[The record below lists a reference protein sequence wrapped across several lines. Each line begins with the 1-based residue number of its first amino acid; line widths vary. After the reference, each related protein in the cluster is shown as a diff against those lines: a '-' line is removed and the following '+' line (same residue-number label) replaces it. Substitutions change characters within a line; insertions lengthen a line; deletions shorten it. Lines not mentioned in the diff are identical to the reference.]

1 MKFAAAN
8 RSQTAASGAARTIES
23 QGTRRTARANVP
35 LASFAAAANAGCRT
49 IVDVPSRRSDKRVIG
64 QFGCMAIPRRVDR
77 LTRMDHDLEVRFH
90 VKWTPA
96 GRIPPSPSGVASCD
110 PLGSPGL
117 QIHFGAADGG
127 QSRYPRS

>member
-8 RSQTAASGAARTIES
+8 RSQTDASGAARTIES

-35 LASFAAAANAGCRT
+35 LASFAAANAGCRT

-96 GRIPPSPSGVASCD
+96 GRIPPSP
-110 PLGSPGL
+110 
-117 QIHFGAADGG
+117 
-127 QSRYPRS
+127 